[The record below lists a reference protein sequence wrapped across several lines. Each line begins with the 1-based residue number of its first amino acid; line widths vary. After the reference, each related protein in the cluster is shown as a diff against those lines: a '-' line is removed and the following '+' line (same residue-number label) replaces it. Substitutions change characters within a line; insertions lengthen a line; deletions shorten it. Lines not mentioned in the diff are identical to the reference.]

1 MTTALTTTQT
11 TALANPMPGDQ
22 EWRTILSMAGT
33 LVKSGLLPASIKTA
47 EAAAAVILK
56 GRELAIP
63 PMQAF
68 SHIHVIQGR
77 PTCSS
82 ELMLAILAR
91 GGCAWDWLKDGST
104 GEAEILFR
112 RKGFREVSGR
122 FTLDEA
128 KKAALLNKD
137 TWKNYPAS
145 MLRARAIASGA
156 RMIGP
161 DLLAGMSYTP
171 EELGAEVDRDGE
183 PLKAVHATVTVEHA
197 GETVDTTTGEIVGP
211 GPREQPPRQEKP
223 YFRYLKR
230 CAALKAEMGD
240 DPYYRVLT
248 DMGVSHS
255 NEVSE
260 DDTETM
266 TAIVKALEAE
276 KTLAVIDPQPTT

>member
-11 TALANPMPGDQ
+11 TLANPLPGEQ
-22 EWRTILSMAGT
+22 EWCTILSIAGT
-33 LVKSGLLPASIKTA
+33 LVKSGLLPSSIKTA
-47 EAAAAVILK
+47 EAASAVILK

-82 ELMLAILAR
+82 ELMLALLAR
-91 GGCAWDWLKDGST
+91 GGCTWDWTKDGST

-112 RKGFREVSGR
+112 RKGFKDVPGR

-128 KKAALLNKD
+128 KKAGLLNKD

-171 EELGAEVDRDGE
+171 EELGAEVGRDEE
-183 PLKAVHATVTVEHA
+183 PLKAVQATVTVEHA
-197 GETVDTTTGEIVGP
+197 GETVDTTTGEIIGP
-211 GPREQPPRQEKP
+211 QEQPPRQDKP

-230 CAALKAEMGD
+230 CAALKVEMGED
-240 DPYYRVLT
+240 LYYRVLV
-248 DMGVSHS
+248 DMGVSHC
-255 NEVSE
+255 NQVAE

-266 TAIVKALEAE
+266 RAIVKALEAE
-276 KTLAVIDPQPTT
+276 KTLAIIDPQPTT